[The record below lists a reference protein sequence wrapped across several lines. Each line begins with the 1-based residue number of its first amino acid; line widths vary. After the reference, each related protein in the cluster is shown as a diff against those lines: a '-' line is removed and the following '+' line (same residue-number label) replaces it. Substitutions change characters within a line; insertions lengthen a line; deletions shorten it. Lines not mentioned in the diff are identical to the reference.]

1 MEAATMKKIVLFTT
15 TACPHC
21 ADARTYLKSFGLD
34 FEEKNVREDMDAR
47 QELIEKRI
55 LGVPTFFIDEDII
68 VGFNRRKLENA
79 LKN

>member
-1 MEAATMKKIVLFTT
+1 MKKIVLFTT

-21 ADARTYLKSFGLD
+21 ATARNYLESSGVP
-34 FEEKNVREDMDAR
+34 FEEKNVREDKDAR
-47 QELIEKRI
+47 KELIDKRI

-68 VGFNRRKLENA
+68 VGFNKRKLERA

>member
-1 MEAATMKKIVLFTT
+1 MKKIVLFTT

-21 ADARTYLKSFGLD
+21 ATARNYLESNGLD

-47 QELIEKRI
+47 QQLIEKRI

-68 VGFNRRKLENA
+68 VGFNRRKLERVLEN
-79 LKN
+79 

>member
-1 MEAATMKKIVLFTT
+1 MKKIVLFTT

-21 ADARTYLKSFGLD
+21 ATARDYLESNGLD

-47 QELIEKRI
+47 KQLIEKRI

-68 VGFNRRKLENA
+68 VGFNRRKLEKVLDN
-79 LKN
+79 

>member
-1 MEAATMKKIVLFTT
+1 MKKIVLFTT

-21 ADARTYLKSFGLD
+21 ATARNYLESNGLD

-47 QELIEKRI
+47 KELIEKRI

-68 VGFNRRKLENA
+68 VGFNRRKLEKA

>member
-1 MEAATMKKIVLFTT
+1 MKKIVLFTT

-21 ADARTYLKSFGLD
+21 ATARHYLEASGVP
-34 FEEKNVREDMDAR
+34 FEEKNVREDMTAR
-47 QELIEKRI
+47 KELIDKRI

-68 VGFNRRKLENA
+68 VGFNKRKLERA

>member
-1 MEAATMKKIVLFTT
+1 MKKIVLFTT

-21 ADARTYLKSFGLD
+21 ATARDYLESNGLD

-47 QELIEKRI
+47 KQLIEKRI

-68 VGFNRRKLENA
+68 VGFNRRKLEKV